1 MNAAIPKNASS
12 RQPPI
17 EKPRPIWAQ
26 TYDFLR
32 RSIVT
37 LQLAPGMNLSESE
50 IAEQLSISRTPVRE
64 AFIRLSEEGFVDIY
78 PQYGTFVAP
87 IRTRDVLHAQFVRVS
102 LECALVREFARNAT
116 EAGLDAIRT
125 EIGRQKAA
133 IRAGQIDAFYEHD
146 EAMHQAMS
154 GDQRPVWRFVEPAK
168 MHVDRVRHLM
178 LPKDIRARGLVAEH
192 ERIFNALLDRDADEA
207 EAAMR
212 DHLDGLVRGLDEFA
226 LRHPDFFDTGER
238 ERPARVPRGSGS

>member
-1 MNAAIPKNASS
+1 MNS
-12 RQPPI
+12 RTPRVSPTI

-32 RSIVT
+32 KSIVT
-37 LQLAPGMNLSESE
+37 LKLAPGVNLSESE

-87 IRTRDVLHAQFVRVS
+87 IRTKDVLHAQFVRVS
-102 LECALVREFARNAT
+102 LECALVRDLAGAARPET
-116 EAGLDAIRT
+116 IEAIRSLVQK
-125 EIGRQKAA
+125 QKAA
-133 IRAGQIDAFYEHD
+133 IRAGDIEAFYSLD

-154 GDQRPVWRFVEPAK
+154 GELRPVWRFVEPAK

-178 LPKDIRARGLVAEH
+178 LPKDIRARGLVQEH
-192 ERIFNALLDRDADEA
+192 ERILSAIEAGDVDAA

-226 LRHPDFFDTGER
+226 RRHPDFFDTGER
-238 ERPARVPRGSGS
+238 ERPARVSKGAS

>member
-1 MNAAIPKNASS
+1 MKAES
-12 RQPPI
+12 RPVPPTI

-37 LQLAPGMNLSESE
+37 LRLAPGMNLSESE

-87 IRTRDVLHAQFVRVS
+87 IRTKDVLHAQFVRVS
-102 LECALVREFARNAT
+102 LECALVREFARSAT
-116 EAGLDAIRT
+116 DAGLDAVRA
-125 EIGRQKAA
+125 EIARQRAA
-133 IRAGQIDAFYEHD
+133 LRAGNIEAFYEHD

-154 GDQRPVWRFVEPAK
+154 GEQRPVWRFVEPAK

-178 LPKDIRARGLVAEH
+178 LPKDIRGRGLVAEH
-192 ERIFNALLDRDADEA
+192 ERILEALVDRDADRA

-212 DHLDGLVRGLDEFA
+212 DQLDGLVKGLDEFA
-226 LRHPDFFDTGER
+226 SRHPDFFDTGER
-238 ERPARVPRGSGS
+238 ERPARSHKGSSA